1 MMKHCLMDWVMNLK
15 KGDIYLANLGDRS
28 VEDIEDIGKIRP
40 VLIFQNDLLNR
51 MIGDSL
57 YQDVI
62 VIPLSSKL
70 IESDF
75 TLIIDARDK
84 LRQKSVILCNA
95 MKMINANRILVDKG
109 VLSSLSQDEILEIER
124 KLYDLFGCSIK

>member
-1 MMKHCLMDWVMNLK
+1 MNLK
-15 KGDIYLANLGDRS
+15 KGEIYLANLGDRS
-28 VEDIEDIGKIRP
+28 VEDIGKIRP

-62 VIPLSSKL
+62 VMPLASKL

-109 VLSSLSQDEILEIER
+109 VLSSLSQDEILEIEK
-124 KLYDLFGCSIK
+124 KLYNLFGCSIK